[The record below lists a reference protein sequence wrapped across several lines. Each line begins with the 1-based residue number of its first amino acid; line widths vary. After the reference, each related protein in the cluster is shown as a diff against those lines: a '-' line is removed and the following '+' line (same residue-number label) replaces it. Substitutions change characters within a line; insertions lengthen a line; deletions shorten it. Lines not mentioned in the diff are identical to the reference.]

1 MLYKITPKTDSRLI
15 EGYNVYFDG
24 DVMLSVCTKID
35 GSVWPPGIME
45 IALIVGGETV
55 YSNSPEP
62 CSMSMGVK
70 LVDSGELLEII
81 SNILATKP
89 GEVPTW

>member
-1 MLYKITPKTDSRLI
+1 MLYKITPKTDSRFI

-35 GSVWPPGIME
+35 GSVWPPGVME
-45 IALIVGGETV
+45 IALIVGGKTV
-55 YSNSPEP
+55 YPVVD
-62 CSMSMGVK
+62 VK

-81 SNILATKP
+81 SNILTTKP
-89 GEVPTW
+89 GEVPAW